1 MPLVPVRYLPK
12 ALTKKDRRDQI
23 RYLAKSR
30 KMYSKGIFWKRPEV
44 KSFRTKPSKHIIN
57 AEKMYNLYPIKPNQT
72 LANATKC
79 SVKALQKIVNKGA
92 GAYYSSGSRP
102 NQTAQSWG
110 IARLASAISGGKSS
124 AVDFRILEKGC
135 NHRTSKAYKLAKRS
149 LKNTGMEDV
158 IQKERAQMAFDHSSN
173 IYSHNFSKI

>member
-12 ALTKKDRRDQI
+12 ALTKKDRREQI

-30 KMYSKGIFWKRPEV
+30 KMYRKGIFWKRPVV
-44 KSFRTKPSKHIIN
+44 KSFTSRPSKHVAN
-57 AEKMYNLYPIKPNQT
+57 AEKMYGVSPIMPNRA

-110 IARLASAISGGKSS
+110 IARLASAITGGKAA
-124 AVDFRILEKGC
+124 AVDFGILEKGC
-135 NHRTSKAYKLAKRS
+135 DHRRSRAYKLAERVKGSGQRHTKRVRVKS
-149 LKNTGMEDV
+149 
-158 IQKERAQMAFDHSSN
+158 I
-173 IYSHNFSKI
+173 